1 MNVGIQVK
9 RDMLAVRIGLCLA
22 FLSSL
27 AFAKPNVLLILADDL
42 GLRANPHY
50 AHCRD
55 LGQLGPLHL
64 FRIESGAYQTFC
76 AVAAADGRKLGDVK
90 PQSLSV
96 RTDWRTHFRQVAMCR
111 E

>member
-1 MNVGIQVK
+1 MK
-9 RDMLAVRIGLCLA
+9 
-22 FLSSL
+22 SL
-27 AFAKPNVLLILADDL
+27 ACLIFTALLAPLGLVHAADAPQEKSKPNVLLILADDL